1 MTFEDAQAELKKKD
15 LGIKKADKEEASN
28 EYEKGEIK
36 SQNPGKGKKVKKNST
51 VTVVISSGEA
61 AKKVTVP
68 NVVNRSE
75 AEAERML
82 QDAGLKVTKRRGSL

>member
-1 MTFEDAQAELKKKD
+1 MNTK
-15 LGIKKADKEEASN
+15 
-28 EYEKGEIK
+28 KGEIK
-36 SQNPGKGKKVKKNST
+36 SQNPGKGKKVKKKNST

-82 QDAGLKVTKRRGSL
+82 QDAGLKVTKGEAVYDDTIEMGNVVSSTQVRESR